1 MGTAL
6 KNIVIKKG
14 IFLGIAMI
22 IFNFTQYTTGVLY
35 TSNTGLSILLW
46 LVGAAMYTLFITWG
60 IQQYKTANNG
70 QLAVVDGLKIG
81 VLIGVIAGIFSAIYS
96 VVYTTYLDP
105 NYYEKV
111 VELALEKMAPLLQ
124 RMSEDEVMEFQQGL
138 FEGKPT
144 VISTFIY
151 AIIGSSLGGLILG
164 VIIGLI
170 KKTKNSD

>member
-6 KNIVIKKG
+6 KNIVIKNG

-46 LVGAAMYTLFITWG
+46 LVGAAIYALFITWG

-124 RMSEDEVMEFQQGL
+124 RMSEDEVMEF
-138 FEGKPT
+138 
-144 VISTFIY
+144 
-151 AIIGSSLGGLILG
+151 
-164 VIIGLI
+164 
-170 KKTKNSD
+170 